1 MRVMNWKVWLRDG
14 FLLIFGSAV
23 LALAL
28 VIFTIPNDIAPGG
41 VSGLATALAELIPLG
56 VGLMT
61 LLLNAPLFF
70 TALYVMGWRPL
81 VKTAIPTVLLSVF
94 IDWFSLFVPGYTNN
108 VLLAAVMGGAVAGA
122 GMGMLFLCGASSG
135 GTDLL
140 SLLVIRKFP
149 NFSLGNLLMAI
160 DAAVV
165 VFAVFVFKN
174 IDVAMYS
181 AVTIF
186 VTSKVIDTILS
197 GMDFAK
203 VVYVVTEKGD
213 AVREVLNTK
222 TERGVT
228 VMPARGG
235 YTGKDKEMVMTVT
248 RRNALSQTLRLI
260 KMTDPQAF
268 LFVVNATEVHGEGF
282 KSMETD

>member
-1 MRVMNWKVWLRDG
+1 MKGRTLIREMI
-14 FLLIFGSAV
+14 LLVFGSAV

-28 VIFTIPNDIAPGG
+28 VVFTIPNDIAPGG
-41 VSGLATALAELIPLG
+41 VSGLATALAELVPIS
-56 VGLMT
+56 VGMMT
-61 LLLNAPLFF
+61 LMLNAPLFAM
-70 TALYVMGWRPL
+70 ALYVMGWRPL

-108 VLLAAVMGGAVAGA
+108 VLLAAAMGGVVAGA
-122 GMGMLFLCGASSG
+122 GMGLLFLCGASSG

-140 SLLVIRKFP
+140 SLLVARKFP
-149 NFSLGNLLMAI
+149 NFSLGSLLMAI

-174 IDVAMYS
+174 IDVALYS
-181 AVTIF
+181 GVTLF
-186 VTSKVIDTILS
+186 VTSKVIDSILS
-197 GMDFAK
+197 GVDFAK

-228 VMPARGG
+228 VMPAKGG
-235 YTGKDKEMVMTVT
+235 YTGRDKELIMTVT
-248 RRNALSQTLRLI
+248 RRNSLSQTLRLI

-268 LFVVNATEVHGEGF
+268 LFVVNTTEVHGEGF
-282 KSMETD
+282 KPMDAE

>member
-1 MRVMNWKVWLRDG
+1 
-14 FLLIFGSAV
+14 
-23 LALAL
+23 
-28 VIFTIPNDIAPGG
+28 
-41 VSGLATALAELIPLG
+41 
-56 VGLMT
+56 
-61 LLLNAPLFF
+61 
-70 TALYVMGWRPL
+70 MGWRPL

-122 GMGMLFLCGASSG
+122 GMGLLFLCGASSG

-165 VFAVFVFKN
+165 VFAVFVFRN
-174 IDVAMYS
+174 IDVALYS
-181 AVTIF
+181 AVTLF

-197 GMDFAK
+197 GVDFAK

-213 AVREVLNTK
+213 AVCEVLNSK

-228 VMPARGG
+228 VMPAKGG
-235 YTGKDKEMVMTVT
+235 YTGRDKELIMTVT
-248 RRNALSQTLRLI
+248 RRNSLSQTLRLI

-268 LFVVNATEVHGEGF
+268 LFVVNTTEVHGEGF
-282 KSMETD
+282 KPMDTQ